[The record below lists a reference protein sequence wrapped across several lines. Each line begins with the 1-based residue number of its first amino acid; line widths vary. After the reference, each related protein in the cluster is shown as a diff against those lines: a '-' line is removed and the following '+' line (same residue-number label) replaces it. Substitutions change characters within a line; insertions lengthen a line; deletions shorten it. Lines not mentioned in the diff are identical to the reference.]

1 MTFTITRSSNAISEY
16 FPFPPAFNFPVETEE
31 HNWDGDNGEN
41 GNIFMDIFNFSW
53 ASQLY
58 ENESKYMS
66 LFGQDYEQLEIIR
79 NFTTKIIDNMVELDS
94 DIVKYVDKN
103 LWNLI

>member
-16 FPFPPAFNFPVETEE
+16 FSFPPAFNFPVETEE
-31 HNWDGDNGEN
+31 HHLDSEN

-58 ENESKYMS
+58 ESESKYMS
-66 LFGQDYEQLEIIR
+66 LFIQDYEQLEVIR